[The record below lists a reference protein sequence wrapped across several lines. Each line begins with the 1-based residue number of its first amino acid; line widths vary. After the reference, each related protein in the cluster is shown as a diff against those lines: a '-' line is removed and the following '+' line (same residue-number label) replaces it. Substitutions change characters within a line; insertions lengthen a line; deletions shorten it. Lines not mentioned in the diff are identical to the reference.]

1 MAIEE
6 KYRTGDIV
14 KKIIIFAWL
23 VFFSHFACGYAKA
36 EFLFCESFT
45 SNWQPI
51 NAGSVFSSPTIS
63 WIASASKQYATQKL
77 TVSIYKHVG
86 DEEQLIKRGAID
98 VNPEWDTTGVRNMTL
113 PGEGEYTVALTTVD
127 GVAISKGR
135 VKITGTTRP
144 ATEKQEVLG
153 VNLGKLYNQ
162 YAPQK

>member
-1 MAIEE
+1 
-6 KYRTGDIV
+6 
-14 KKIIIFAWL
+14 
-23 VFFSHFACGYAKA
+23 
-36 EFLFCESFT
+36 
-45 SNWQPI
+45 
-51 NAGSVFSSPTIS
+51 
-63 WIASASKQYATQKL
+63 
-77 TVSIYKHVG
+77 
-86 DEEQLIKRGAID
+86 
-98 VNPEWDTTGVRNMTL
+98 MTL